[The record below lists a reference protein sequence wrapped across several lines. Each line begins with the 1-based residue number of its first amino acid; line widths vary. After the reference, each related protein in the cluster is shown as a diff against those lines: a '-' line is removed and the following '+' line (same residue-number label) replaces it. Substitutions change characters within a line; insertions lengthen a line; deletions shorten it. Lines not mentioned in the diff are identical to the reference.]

1 LLFEQILFF
10 VAAAGAIGGALGVVL
25 LRNPFFC
32 VLALVGHLVAL
43 AVLFLLLQSEF
54 VAAVQIVL
62 YAGAVM
68 VMYVFVVAY
77 IGGAEEPLG
86 ARGVPGFFGPL
97 VAGALVVEVTIAIVG
112 SSLKAIDSRGPDVE
126 SGFGSTEYI
135 GELFLTEFLIAFEAA
150 GVLLTITAVGA
161 IVLARR
167 RRGLDEP
174 TDLPSVLASG
184 ADLDQPRGPRS
195 VFDAEQEERI
205 PAGTAEGRGD
215 PTAERGG

>member
-10 VAAAGAIGGALGVVL
+10 LAAAGAIGGALGVVV
-25 LRNPFFC
+25 LRNPFFS

-43 AVLFLLLQSEF
+43 AVLFLLLHAEF
-54 VAAVQIVL
+54 AAAIQIVL

-68 VMYVFVVAY
+68 VMYIFVVAY
-77 IGGAEEPLG
+77 IGGADEPLG
-86 ARGVPGFFGPL
+86 RRGVPGFFGPL
-97 VAGALVVEVTIAIVG
+97 VAAALVLEVTIAIVG

-135 GELFLTEFLIAFEAA
+135 GELFLTKFLIAYEVA

-174 TDLPSVLASG
+174 SDIDSVLAVGS
-184 ADLDQPRGPRS
+184 DLDQPRGPRS
-195 VFDAEQEERI
+195 VFDREQEARI
-205 PAGTAEGRGD
+205 PAGTAEGRDD